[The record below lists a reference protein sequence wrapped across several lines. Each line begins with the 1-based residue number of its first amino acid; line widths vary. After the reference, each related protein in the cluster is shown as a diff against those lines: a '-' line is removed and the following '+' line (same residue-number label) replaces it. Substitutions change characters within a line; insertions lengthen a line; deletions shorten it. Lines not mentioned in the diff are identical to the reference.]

1 MRYLRNTHNI
11 QIQGSTQKK
20 KLKNIGYYHG
30 FKGYRF
36 IKNPNNSIN
45 YTDFNEIV
53 ALNKFD
59 MDLKSLLYPKIM
71 FLETALKKGLEI
83 DTSIP
88 NVTFDTIVDYIIL
101 IVYLLK
107 NINTTKTELNKFVS
121 DFENILNN
129 FKPSVPANVYSRIIY
144 TNTRPKLNLLKNY
157 IKS

>member
-1 MRYLRNTHNI
+1 MSDIKTIYSLMRYLRNTHNI

-71 FLETALKKGLEI
+71 FLETALKNHVL
-83 DTSIP
+83 
-88 NVTFDTIVDYIIL
+88 NIIL
-101 IVYLLK
+101 EESNSSSFFLIYEKILL
-107 NINTTKTELNKFVS
+107 L
-121 DFENILNN
+121 
-129 FKPSVPANVYSRIIY
+129 II
-144 TNTRPKLNLLKNY
+144 
-157 IKS
+157 

>member
-1 MRYLRNTHNI
+1 MSDIKTIDSLMRYLRNTHNI

-71 FLETALKKGLEI
+71 FLETALKNHVL
-83 DTSIP
+83 
-88 NVTFDTIVDYIIL
+88 NIIL
-101 IVYLLK
+101 EESNSSSFFLIYEK
-107 NINTTKTELNKFVS
+107 KRSKQATKINIQKYV
-121 DFENILNN
+121 
-129 FKPSVPANVYSRIIY
+129 
-144 TNTRPKLNLLKNY
+144 
-157 IKS
+157 

>member
-1 MRYLRNTHNI
+1 MSDIKTIDSLMRYLRNTHNI

-59 MDLKSLLYPKIM
+59 MDLKSLPWRFRKLCFMYGFLYKEES
-71 FLETALKKGLEI
+71 FNR
-83 DTSIP
+83 S
-88 NVTFDTIVDYIIL
+88 
-101 IVYLLK
+101 
-107 NINTTKTELNKFVS
+107 
-121 DFENILNN
+121 
-129 FKPSVPANVYSRIIY
+129 
-144 TNTRPKLNLLKNY
+144 
-157 IKS
+157 